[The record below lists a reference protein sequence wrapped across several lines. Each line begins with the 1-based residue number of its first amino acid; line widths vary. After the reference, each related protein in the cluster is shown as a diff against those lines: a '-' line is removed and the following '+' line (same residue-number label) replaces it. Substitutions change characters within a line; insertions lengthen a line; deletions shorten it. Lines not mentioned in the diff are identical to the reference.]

1 VRRLSL
7 IPLVLVA
14 ACSAGDDVPAP
25 MLTSIVPNH
34 GPVGAIVTLG
44 GAYFCQK
51 ANIGEDP
58 TCNTIGTVRFGT
70 AQGTISTW
78 NDQQIMVEVPA
89 ASAGQVDVTVIA
101 AGRVSNGVGF
111 TIE

>member
-1 VRRLSL
+1 M
-7 IPLVLVA
+7 LVLVA
-14 ACSAGDDVPAP
+14 ACSAGDDVPLP

-34 GPVGAIVTLG
+34 GPVGAIVQLS

-58 TCNTIGTVRFGT
+58 TCDTIGTVRFGA
-70 AQGTISTW
+70 AQGTITTW
-78 NDQQIMVEVPA
+78 NDVAIMVEVPA
-89 ASAGQVDVTVIA
+89 ASSGQVDVTVVA
-101 AGRVSNGVGF
+101 AGRTSNGVGF

>member
-7 IPLVLVA
+7 ISLVLVA
-14 ACSAGDDVPAP
+14 ACSAGDDVPLP

-58 TCNTIGTVRFGT
+58 TCDTIGTVRFGT
-70 AQGTISTW
+70 MQGTISTW

-89 ASAGQVDVTVIA
+89 GSGQVDVTVIA